1 MRDFL
6 KTIGAIVIIGLIV
19 VATFL
24 YGNKQRQ
31 EQLRRDQQATQ
42 QSADNTKVTVDNTTN
57 NTVVKPENS
66 SPTNPAPAASPSTTN
81 KNVGGGTISPSQTPD
96 TGGEV
101 YFLIP
106 VALITGLYQ
115 VHKHSK
121 KNLRAAAIRAS

>member
-1 MRDFL
+1 MREFL

-42 QSADNTKVTVDNTTN
+42 QNSDNTKVTVDNSSN
-57 NTVVKPENS
+57 NTVVKPENANQ
-66 SPTNPAPAASPSTTN
+66 PAPAPAPAASNT
-81 KNVGGGTISPSQTPD
+81 NVGGGSISPSQTPQ

-106 VALITGLYQ
+106 VALITGLY
-115 VHKHSK
+115 HINKSSK